1 MPSKDDA
8 ELVARS
14 RPYPETR
21 ATVWVKSLGMFL
33 VGIATVLISYA
44 AVRVQR
50 SIAEIQRTN
59 GERDIQL
66 KQDNARFQEKTEA
79 ARLAASL
86 VQFLKCPDD
95 LQRTTALRLL
105 APDHAKLFAEVIS
118 DKCTNLTPQAKN
130 DISRF
135 HEQSTI
141 RERVIDF
148 QRLLANAREFKNR
161 GFDGPA
167 SRLFDEASGLI
178 QPSDDTKIN
187 KTALARARKA
197 FADGRFS
204 EAADLFVIAF
214 VAIPEH
220 G

>member
-1 MPSKDDA
+1 
-8 ELVARS
+8 
-14 RPYPETR
+14 
-21 ATVWVKSLGMFL
+21 MFL
-33 VGIATVLISYA
+33 IGVATLLISYT

-50 SIAEIQRTN
+50 SIAEIQRIN

-86 VQFLKCPDD
+86 IQFLKCPDD
-95 LQRTTALRLL
+95 LQRTAALRLL
-105 APDHAKLFAEVIS
+105 AADSAKLFAEVIS

-130 DISRF
+130 EIRRF
-135 HEQSTI
+135 HEQSVI
-141 RERVIDF
+141 RERASEF
-148 QRLLANAREFKNR
+148 QRLLANAREFKKR

-167 SRLFDEASGLI
+167 ARLFDEASGLI
-178 QPSDDTKIN
+178 QPSDGLKVN
-187 KTALARARKA
+187 NTALSRAKAA

-214 VAIPEH
+214 AALPER